1 MRLNAAGSGVDC
13 GQRHPD
19 TGPCDVSPD
28 LATTEAL
35 VAQIDDR
42 LTEGYAWALTGDAL
56 AMRTERRLRQLRS
69 DPLVAVDDRGLHA
82 LASEHARL
90 RGDLVAMRRELSALR
105 RERDRLRA
113 HWRASSG

>member
-1 MRLNAAGSGVDC
+1 MRLNVAGSGADC

-19 TGPCDVSPD
+19 TGPCDASPD

-35 VAQIDDR
+35 LAQIDDR
-42 LTEGYAWALTGDAL
+42 LTEGCAWALSGDAL

-69 DPLVAVDDRGLHA
+69 DPLVAVDDRGLHT
-82 LASEHARL
+82 LAREHARL
-90 RGDLVAMRRELSALR
+90 RRDLVVVRRELAALR